1 MNEYKLGWLSPLGE
15 FIPCGAY
22 EHISVAEDI
31 CNRLNLSPI
40 DFDIANSSLRSAY
53 DDILM
58 NYGWVHIG
66 ISELDHDYRIGW
78 NKHLTDYQ
86 KNFLKKYFE
95 SDIIRVNS
103 IARIRWDREMGDC

>member
-1 MNEYKLGWLSPLGE
+1 MDNEYKLGWLSPLGE
-15 FIPCGAY
+15 FISCGAY
-22 EHISVAEDI
+22 EHISVAEGV
-31 CNRLNLSPI
+31 CNRLNFSPMDDNFSI
-40 DFDIANSSLRSAY
+40 KAS

-58 NYGWVHIG
+58 NHGWAYIG
-66 ISELDHDYRIGW
+66 ISELDHDYRIGG

-103 IARIRWDREMGDC
+103 IARIRWDREMDGC